1 MVSRANRLPQTTAY
15 NGERLLMII
24 DGERLGIEQVAAVAS
39 GEPVALGTEAALRMA
54 RSREVVEAMAAGD
67 APVYGV
73 NTGVGLLADVR
84 IERGELER
92 LQRNVVRSH
101 AAGVGPP
108 LEREVVRA
116 MMLIRANVL
125 AKGLSGIRP
134 AVAERLCDLLNRGVT
149 PVAPSLGSVGAS
161 GDLAPLAHIALVLI
175 GEGEAEFGGAVLA
188 GDEALRRAGIE
199 PLVLGAKEGI
209 SLINGTQAML
219 ATGCLELLAA
229 ERLARTADVVCAMTL
244 DALRGTPRA
253 FDPRIH
259 AARPHRGQAEAAAHL
274 AAVLAGSEIR
284 ASHMACRRVQDAY
297 SLRCAP
303 QVHGAVRDALAQAR
317 SVFTVELNSA
327 TDNPLVFDG
336 EVLSGG
342 NFHGE
347 PVALQ
352 MDYLAIALAGLSAI
366 SERRIDRLVNPMLNE
381 DLPAFLATHPGLE
394 SGLMMAQVSAASLV
408 GDNRVLA
415 CPASTGSIPTSGNKE
430 DFVCM
435 GMSAALK
442 LWRVVANTR
451 AVLAIEA
458 LAAARALDL
467 LRPLHT
473 GPALEAARGR
483 IRDVSPPL
491 AEDRPIHRDIAAI
504 ERLIAAGGLDV

>member
-1 MVSRANRLPQTTAY
+1 
-15 NGERLLMII
+15 MII
-24 DGERLGIEQVAAVAS
+24 DGEHLGIEGVVAVAA
-39 GEPVALGTEAALRMA
+39 GEPVSLAEAAAARMR
-54 RSREVVEAMAAGD
+54 RSREVVERMASGGE
-67 APVYGV
+67 PVYGV

-84 IERGELER
+84 VPAADLQA

-101 AAGVGPP
+101 AAGVGAPMARA
-108 LEREVVRA
+108 EVRA

-134 AVAERLCDLLNRGVT
+134 EVAERLCDLLNRGAT
-149 PVAPSLGSVGAS
+149 PVVPSLGSVGAS
-161 GDLAPLAHIALVLI
+161 GDLAPLAHMALALT
-175 GEGEAEFGGAVLA
+175 GEGEAEFGGAVLPA
-188 GDEALRRAGIE
+188 AEALRRAGIQ
-199 PLVLGAKEGI
+199 PLELAAKEGI

-219 ATGCLELLAA
+219 AVGCLELAAA
-229 ERLARTADVVCAMTL
+229 EMLARAADVVCAMTL

-259 AARPHRGQAEAAAHL
+259 AARPHRGQVESAARLSAL
-274 AAVLAGSEIR
+274 LEGSELR

-303 QVHGAVRDALAQAR
+303 QVHGAVRDTLAEAR
-317 SVFTVELNSA
+317 RVFEVELNAA
-327 TDNPLVFDG
+327 TDNPLVFEGDII
-336 EVLSGG
+336 SGG

-347 PVALQ
+347 PLALQ
-352 MDYLAIALAGLSAI
+352 LDYMAIALTGLAAI

-381 DLPAFLATHPGLE
+381 DLPPFLTTHPGLE

-408 GDNRVLA
+408 GDSRVLA
-415 CPASTGSIPTSGNKE
+415 HPASPGSIPTSGNKE

-442 LWRVVANTR
+442 LKRVVANAR

-467 LRPLHT
+467 LRPLRT
-473 GPALEAARGR
+473 SERLETARDR
-483 IRDVSPPL
+483 IRAVSPPL
-491 AEDRPIHRDIAAI
+491 VEDRPLYRDIAAV
-504 ERLIAAGGLDV
+504 ERLIAGGGLEV